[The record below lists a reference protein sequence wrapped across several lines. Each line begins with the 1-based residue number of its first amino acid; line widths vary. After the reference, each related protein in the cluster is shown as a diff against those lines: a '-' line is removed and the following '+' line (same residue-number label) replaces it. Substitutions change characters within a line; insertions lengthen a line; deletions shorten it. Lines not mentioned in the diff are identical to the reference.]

1 MKAKTLFSYYH
12 LNLISIIILSAF
24 FTTMPLSA
32 MDDKYKDDEESH
44 VSSED
49 SSYSQNQ
56 PMLVK
61 TQASNQKEKKNVC
74 DVCGK
79 TFSTAGNLTV
89 HKRTHTG
96 KKPYACSECGKDFAE
111 KGNLKTHQRIHT
123 GKKPY
128 VCSECGKDFAE
139 KGNLKT
145 HQRIHTGE
153 KPYVC
158 SECEKS
164 FKTSTERSLHTRT
177 HTGEKPY
184 TCPVCGKTFARTDK
198 LNSHAKTHS
207 GKKSFICN
215 YCEKAFADSSNL
227 AVHKRTHTKRNPPLA
242 NNQEESIKHPRLEE
256 NGNVEK
262 NSENK
267 ILRELQQEIMLA
279 PESTSIQQQYNPVDM
294 PLFEE
299 QPLEPLNKNDLP
311 GGSLEDL
318 YPEIDL

>member
-1 MKAKTLFSYYH
+1 
-12 LNLISIIILSAF
+12 
-24 FTTMPLSA
+24 
-32 MDDKYKDDEESH
+32 
-44 VSSED
+44 
-49 SSYSQNQ
+49 
-56 PMLVK
+56 
-61 TQASNQKEKKNVC
+61 
-74 DVCGK
+74 
-79 TFSTAGNLTV
+79 
-89 HKRTHTG
+89 
-96 KKPYACSECGKDFAE
+96 
-111 KGNLKTHQRIHT
+111 
-123 GKKPY
+123 
-128 VCSECGKDFAE
+128 
-139 KGNLKT
+139 
-145 HQRIHTGE
+145 
-153 KPYVC
+153 
-158 SECEKS
+158 
-164 FKTSTERSLHTRT
+164 
-177 HTGEKPY
+177 
-184 TCPVCGKTFARTDK
+184 VCGKTFARTDK